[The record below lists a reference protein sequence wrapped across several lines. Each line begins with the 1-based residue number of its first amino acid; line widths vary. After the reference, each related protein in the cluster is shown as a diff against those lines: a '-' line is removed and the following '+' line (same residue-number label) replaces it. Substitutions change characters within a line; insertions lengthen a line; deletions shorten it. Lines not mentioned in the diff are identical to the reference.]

1 MHGLSDVDWLQFES
15 GNAAVLVPELPAKGV
30 TDNGLPT
37 TRRAHLIDE
46 WASDGLPLVLGDARD
61 PDEDEDEDDLD
72 YLYDDEDD
80 DLDDDTDDDLED
92 FEDEEEEFE
101 DDDEEL

>member
-1 MHGLSDVDWLQFES
+1 MHGLSDVDWLHFES
-15 GNAAVLVPELPAKGV
+15 GNAAVLVPEMPAQGV

-46 WASDGLPLVLGDARD
+46 WTTDGLPLVVGDVRD

-80 DLDDDTDDDLED
+80 DLDDEDDDLED
-92 FEDEEEEFE
+92 FDDEEEEFE
-101 DDDEEL
+101 DEDEEL